1 MNIISNQYLREEK
14 RGSAVYILEIRNFL
28 RKLRQCRIGSKESS
42 EMFYVNLSRFSI
54 DLYIAGDRV
63 EDHLSIFLTH
73 HSDWMVRARAD
84 VSVKHEVL
92 RSTVK
97 AGTVFHPQNTGL
109 SERSLGW
116 SNCVPHSRCTTDDL
130 LSPNGSLILEV
141 KVVEIMANNGADN
154 GPIQKELEELR
165 KNLLLQEKVTVEL
178 RNDLNKLSDLKQ
190 KLDKEEKLSAGLK
203 HKLASQEMEL
213 GLVKTKLQKLETEEQ
228 PSGQTVVVAAQTIQC
243 PMCSE
248 DVTKPMRLQQCL
260 NVSFIS
266 LTCSSLSYI
275 CYLQGHII
283 CEGCYHHLGTTSSK
297 DPLCIA
303 CNSNYIGRPRALEQI
318 LELVES
324 NIVIDD

>member
-14 RGSAVYILEIRNFL
+14 KGSAVYILEIRNFL
-28 RKLRQCRIGSKESS
+28 RKLRQCRVGSKESS
-42 EMFYVNLSRFSI
+42 EIFYVNLSKFSI

-116 SNCVPHSRCTTDDL
+116 SKCVPHSRCTTEDL
-130 LSPNGSLILEV
+130 LCPNGSMILEV

-154 GPIQKELEELR
+154 GPIRKELEELR
-165 KNLLLQEKVTVEL
+165 KNLLLQEKVTAEL
-178 RNDLNKLSDLKQ
+178 RTDLNKLTGLKQ
-190 KLDKEEKLSAGLK
+190 KVDEEEKLSAGLK

-213 GLVKTKLQKLETEEQ
+213 SLAKTKLQKFETEQ
-228 PSGQTVVVAAQTIQC
+228 QLSPQTQTVVAAQSIQC
-243 PMCSE
+243 PMCSQ

-260 NVSFIS
+260 NVSLI
-266 LTCSSLSYI
+266 
-275 CYLQGHII
+275 
-283 CEGCYHHLGTTSSK
+283 TS
-297 DPLCIA
+297 
-303 CNSNYIGRPRALEQI
+303 
-318 LELVES
+318 V
-324 NIVIDD
+324 